1 MTSTPDGAFP
11 WALPEYPSP
20 ALRVLAERTRRF
32 VEEELVPHEVQ
43 AERNH
48 GHLPQE
54 IVDRVK
60 RAAIDAKLNGG
71 RHARAHGGQEWTAQQ
86 YVAVHEQLGRN
97 TNGIWW
103 WIPDGYNVLRSG
115 TPGQIEKYLLPSL
128 RGEASLSYAV
138 TEAEAG
144 SDPSGIATTAVR
156 DGEGWLLN
164 GEKWFVTSGDVAVA
178 HIVVATT
185 VEGVTLFIVPADA
198 PGVSTVDDPPFTH
211 SFPHGHP
218 AIRFENV
225 RLGADAVLGPVG
237 GGGKLQNSWFTE
249 ERLGIAVHCVAA
261 MNRLLEE
268 AVAWATGRVQGGVRI
283 YDHQGVSFPLA
294 DSAADAAAARLLV
307 WDVAWHIDEGADPK
321 IVHAK
326 ASLAKLFASE
336 AANRCADRVLQVFG
350 GRGYIRDY
358 AAERF
363 FREVRVDRIWEGTS
377 EIQRVIVARSLER
390 RGVTAVIG

>member
-1 MTSTPDGAFP
+1 MSPDFP
-11 WALPEYPSP
+11 WSLPEYPS
-20 ALRVLAERTRRF
+20 AELRALAERARRF
-32 VEEELVPHEVQ
+32 VEEECVPHEVQ

-48 GHLPQE
+48 GRLPQHV
-54 IVDRVK
+54 VDRVK
-60 RAAIDAKLNGG
+60 QAAIEAGLNGG
-71 RHARAHGGQEWTAQQ
+71 RHSREHGGQDWTAQQ

-103 WIPDGYNVLRSG
+103 WIPDAYNVLRSG
-115 TPGQIEKYLLPSL
+115 SPEQIERYLIPSI
-128 RGEASLSYAV
+128 RGEAALSYAV
-138 TEAEAG
+138 TEADAG
-144 SDPSGIATTAVR
+144 SDPSDISTTAVR
-156 DGEGWLLN
+156 VSDGDGDGWLLN

-178 HIVVATT
+178 HLVAANTAD
-185 VEGVTLFIVPADA
+185 GVTIFVVPADA
-198 PGVSTVDDPPFTH
+198 PGVSTADDPPFTH

-218 AIRFENV
+218 AIRFEDV
-225 RLGADAVLGPVG
+225 RLGPETVIGPVG
-237 GGGKLQNSWFTE
+237 GGNSLQNAWFTE

-268 AVAWATGRVQGGVRI
+268 AVTWATGRVQGGVRI

-294 DSAADAAAARLLV
+294 DSAADAAAARLMV
-307 WDVAWHIDEGADPK
+307 WDVARHIDEGADPK

-358 AAERF
+358 PAERF
-363 FREVRVDRIWEGTS
+363 FRELRVDRIWEGTS
-377 EIQRVIVARSLER
+377 EIQRLIIARSLER